1 MSSKSRDGFSK
12 NRDESSSRDELPA
25 LREQLDAVDA
35 ALLEAVR
42 ERLEI
47 CLRIGEYKRVHGV
60 PMMQPQRIAAVQ
72 DRAARFARQH
82 GIDPGFLHRLYD
94 MVIEEACRL
103 EDEWIAAGA
112 ERRAS

>member
-1 MSSKSRDGFSK
+1 MSS
-12 NRDESSSRDELPA
+12 ESADDLPA
-25 LREQLDAVDA
+25 LRGQLDAVDA
-35 ALLEAVR
+35 VLLEAVR

-72 DRAARFARQH
+72 DRAARFARRH
-82 GIDPGFLHRLYD
+82 GIDPAFLHRLYD
-94 MVIEEACRL
+94 VMIAETCRL
-103 EDEWIAAGA
+103 EDEWIAGGGP

>member
-1 MSSKSRDGFSK
+1 MSS
-12 NRDESSSRDELPA
+12 ESADDLPA
-25 LREQLDAVDA
+25 LRGQLDAVDA
-35 ALLEAVR
+35 VLLEAVR

-72 DRAARFARQH
+72 ERAARFARRH

-94 MVIEEACRL
+94 VVIAETCRL
-103 EDEWIAAGA
+103 EDEWIAGGGP

>member
-1 MSSKSRDGFSK
+1 MSS
-12 NRDESSSRDELPA
+12 ESRDELPA

-35 ALLEAVR
+35 VLLETVR

-60 PMMQPQRIAAVQ
+60 PMMQPQRIATVQ

-82 GIDPGFLHRLYD
+82 GIDPEFLRRLYD
-94 MVIEEACRL
+94 VVIAETCRL
-103 EDEWIAAGA
+103 EDEWIAGGGP